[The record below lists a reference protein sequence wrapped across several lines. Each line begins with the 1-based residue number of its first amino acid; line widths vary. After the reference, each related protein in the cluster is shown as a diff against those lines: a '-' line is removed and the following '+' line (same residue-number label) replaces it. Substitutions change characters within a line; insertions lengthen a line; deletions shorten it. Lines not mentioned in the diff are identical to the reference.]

1 VKPAD
6 LELHQPTSVRGAI
19 ELLARYGSAAKVLA
33 GGQSLVPLLS
43 FRLARPEHVID
54 LSQVPGLGQIRRS
67 REALHVGALVTHA
80 QAGRSAAVSE
90 AAPLIAAAIPH
101 IGHDAI
107 RARGTVVGSIAHAD
121 PAAEL
126 PAVALALDV
135 AVIAW
140 SARGERV
147 IPAAD
152 FFVGNLMT
160 ALADDELITE
170 IRVPGSPPGS
180 GAAFEEVGRRQGDFA
195 LAGAGAH
202 VVIRNAVLA
211 EARICLTGVAGRPV
225 RAIDAERLL
234 IGRTISPGVV
244 REAVDAVRSAVAP
257 SSDLHAPG
265 EYRRAVAGT
274 LAGRALERAV
284 HNASS
289 RSHEEVVA

>member
-1 VKPAD
+1 MKPVD
-6 LELHQPTSVRGAI
+6 LELHQPTSVQGAI
-19 ELLARYGSAAKVLA
+19 DLLARHGPVAKVLA
-33 GGQSLVPLLS
+33 GGQSLVPLLN

-54 LSQVPGLGQIRRS
+54 LSQVPGLGQVRRS
-67 REALHVGALVTHA
+67 RDAIHIGALVTHA
-80 QAGRSAAVSE
+80 QTGRSAAVRE

-135 AVIAW
+135 EVIAS

-147 IPAAD
+147 IASAD

-160 ALADDELITE
+160 TLADDELITE
-170 IRVPGSPPGS
+170 IRVPCSPPGS

-202 VVIRNAVLA
+202 VVLRDGAVA

-225 RAIDAERLL
+225 RASDAERML
-234 IGRTISPGVV
+234 IGRTLSPVVV
-244 REAVDAVRSAVAP
+244 REVVDAVRSAIEP

-284 HNASS
+284 HNASRS
-289 RSHEEVVA
+289 REEIVA

>member
-1 VKPAD
+1 
-6 LELHQPTSVRGAI
+6 
-19 ELLARYGSAAKVLA
+19 
-33 GGQSLVPLLS
+33 
-43 FRLARPEHVID
+43 
-54 LSQVPGLGQIRRS
+54 
-67 REALHVGALVTHA
+67 VGALVTHA

-160 ALADDELITE
+160 ALANDELITE
-170 IRVPGSPPGS
+170 IRVP
-180 GAAFEEVGRRQGDFA
+180 AAFEEVGRRQGDFA